1 MSLGH
6 DHPLSLQR
14 PKVVVLVQHESAH
27 PRAQPYAEF
36 CGGRREL
43 DNNAGGEADGRGD
56 LGVGGAAQAGAASA
70 ELSQV
75 SMLAGDSTS
84 AKHSM
89 AAITPHHNV
98 IAKDV
103 SEDCVW
109 L

>member
-1 MSLGH
+1 MDRAVFAGRSNGGTASAGEFNAVSVA
-6 DHPLSLQR
+6 LS
-14 PKVVVLVQHESAH
+14 
-27 PRAQPYAEF
+27 
-36 CGGRREL
+36 
-43 DNNAGGEADGRGD
+43 GD